1 MIAVYVVGFLLFGCM
16 NTLTTKI
23 MFTTDSEGIDGEVKP
38 FQKPWFAVWAMFV
51 GMAIN
56 LIAHIINTSR
66 QPATLPVDGAPKPQ
80 LSPFRTF
87 LYVGAPAMFDLTT
100 TGLSSIGLLYL
111 DASIWQMLRGAN
123 IIFSASFSVIF
134 LGRKMRAYHWV
145 GIVTVVVGVSLVGFS
160 NFLTASSK
168 VDLSS
173 GATLFGM
180 GMTVL
185 AQLFSGGQVVTEE
198 KLLKGLNVPRL
209 QLVGYEG
216 IWGSCIMMLL
226 FVPMYFIP
234 GKDAGSYE
242 NILDSSTMIENGS
255 GLTHAVLLYTLS
267 CACYNLCAVCVTGA
281 LSAVHRTMFM
291 ALRTLIVWCVDLTV
305 FYMVDPNIAWGESW
319 SVYSYVQLIG
329 FVVLVTGQAIYAGV
343 LQVPGLRY
351 APSPQ
356 ASPVKVENFISPAA
370 MNSPCLPESD
380 SDEHEA
386 DSDFKLLEEAPT
398 NGKPTNGTKTNG
410 RH

>member
-1 MIAVYVVGFLLFGCM
+1 MICLYVVGFLLFGCM

-23 MFTTDSEGIDGEVKP
+23 MFTTDAEGIDGEVKA

-56 LIAHIINTSR
+56 LIAHIVNTSR
-66 QPATLPVDGAPKPQ
+66 QKQESLPDDGAPKPQ
-80 LSPFRTF
+80 LSPVKTF
-87 LYVGAPAMFDLTT
+87 LAVGIPAMFDLTT

-111 DASIWQMLRGAN
+111 PASIWQMLRGAN
-123 IIFSASFSVIF
+123 IIFSASLSVLF
-134 LGRKMRAYHWV
+134 LGRKMRGYNWL
-145 GIVTVVVGVSLVGFS
+145 GIGTVVFGVSLVGFS
-160 NFLTASSK
+160 NFLTARNT

-173 GATLFGM
+173 GGTLFGM

-185 AQLFSGGQVVTEE
+185 AQFFSGGQVVTEE

-216 IWGSCIMMLL
+216 IWGAGMMMLL
-226 FVPMYFIP
+226 FIPMYYIS

-242 NILDSSTMIENGS
+242 NCLDSFTMIENGS
-255 GLTHAVLLYTLS
+255 RLQHAVILYTLS

-291 ALRTLIVWCVDLTV
+291 ALRTLIVWVVDLSV

-319 SVYSYVQLIG
+319 SVYSYVELVG
-329 FVVLVTGQAIYAGV
+329 FLFLVTGQAVYAGV
-343 LQVPGLRY
+343 LQVPGMKY
-351 APSPQ
+351 APSPHV
-356 ASPVKVENFISPAA
+356 SPVKQNFVSPGA
-370 MNSPCLPESD
+370 MKLNSPGLPESD
-380 SDEHEA
+380 SDDDGDTREYN
-386 DSDFKLLEEAPT
+386 LLEAEAPT
-398 NGKPTNGTKTNG
+398 NGKLTNGK
-410 RH
+410 